1 MDRRF
6 FSAGEEKTILL
17 SVFLFLLFGF
27 CFFRLCDTIYIF
39 LSACRGTFESVEKNT
54 HMRNITNLALSSIIK
69 IEHNDKGRA
78 KIKVLREQG
87 TTSATSVRTESIRQ
101 ARKRATAEAGK
112 YENIYIAVFIGYVP
126 ISPSTP

>member
-1 MDRRF
+1 
-6 FSAGEEKTILL
+6 
-17 SVFLFLLFGF
+17 
-27 CFFRLCDTIYIF
+27 
-39 LSACRGTFESVEKNT
+39 
-54 HMRNITNLALSSIIK
+54 MRNITNLALSSIIK

-112 YENIYIAVFIGYVP
+112 YENIYIAVFIGYAP